1 MWACF
6 KNGPKPCGF
15 CRWGHPPFWDKP
27 NSFLNDLTR
36 QASWLQT
43 RIDAGEHLGISFC
56 NVIHSCSS
64 NGSKWVLMLNQIHLQ
79 CHINLVN
86 WWFGLLAWAEN
97 SHGRAWNNG
106 IKSPRFQLPPLQT
119 TRSIMGFLKSGHINI
134 TPLTTHLSIRNS
146 RYPSRIKLG
155 F

>member
-1 MWACF
+1 MCNVGGIPRF
-6 KNGPKPCGF
+6 ES
-15 CRWGHPPFWDKP
+15 FWDKP

-86 WWFGLLAWAEN
+86 WWFGLLVWAYWKLPWK
-97 SHGRAWNNG
+97 GMKQWNQIPKIPTAPTSNDQVYNG
-106 IKSPRFQLPPLQT
+106 FPEVWTHKHHSPHYSPQYSEFTIPRQNQVGL
-119 TRSIMGFLKSGHINI
+119 
-134 TPLTTHLSIRNS
+134 LSV
-146 RYPSRIKLG
+146 
-155 F
+155 FF